1 MNILIFGASG
11 KTGLELVRQGLL
23 QEQQVTAFVRN
34 PDKLSVIHF
43 DRLKIIQGDVKD
55 FDSVSAAIK
64 NQDVVISALGVSQPL
79 KNDQVVV
86 EGIRNIIRAMQ
97 EMKVNRLI
105 YLSFIGV
112 GVGRKDAG
120 FLIKNIIS
128 KIVRKEIED
137 HAEKE
142 RLIKNSQLEWTII
155 HPPKLTNDPG
165 KNNYRTGEN
174 IKANQILPTLSRVDL
189 ADFML
194 KQVKDKNFIHKT
206 ARILY

>member
-23 QEQQVTAFVRN
+23 QEHQVTAFVRN
-34 PDKLSVIHF
+34 PDKLSIMHL

-64 NQDVVISALGVSQPL
+64 NQDVVISALGASQPL
-79 KNDQVVV
+79 KNDPVLI
-86 EGIRNIIRAMQ
+86 EGVRNIITAMQ
-97 EMKVNRLI
+97 EINVKRLI

-112 GVGRKDAG
+112 GAGRKDAG

-128 KIVRKEIED
+128 RILRKQIED

-142 RLIKNSQLEWTII
+142 RMIQNNQLEWTII

-174 IKANQILPTLSRVDL
+174 IKANQFLPTLSRVDL

-194 KQVKDKNFIHKT
+194 KQAKDKNFIHKT